1 MTDYKGYCIN
11 AGISSRQM
19 IDTLQA
25 NFPRYGKPTQ
35 TMVSHPDAYAAQL
48 IPEAEKLLVKAY
60 GWHPGLATPRP
71 RNHANKHKPRR
82 LTVRVSQSTYERMTA
97 LMERLH
103 FGSIQDM
110 AEAALEEFLSRR
122 SA

>member
-1 MTDYKGYCIN
+1 MTDYKTYCSR
-11 AGISSRQM
+11 AGISSRDM
-19 IDTLQA
+19 IQTIQPH
-25 NFPRYGKPTQ
+25 FPKYAKPTQ
-35 TMVSHPDAYAAQL
+35 SMISNPENYAAQL